1 MFLGQKSFLGQKK
14 FLDQKVFWSKK
25 VFGSTKFFLGQKHP
39 DPKLK
44 KYWGPLSSTFHVGRP
59 ETLTDWKSESVTYR
73 QTWVGARDAGAS
85 KNIHH

>member
-1 MFLGQKSFLGQKK
+1 MWSNFFWGQKG
-14 FLDQKVFWSKK
+14 FLD
-25 VFGSTKFFLGQKHP
+25 QKHP

-44 KYWGPLSSTFHVGRP
+44 NNWCPLSSTFHVGRP

>member
-1 MFLGQKSFLGQKK
+1 MTNCLTWLGARDASA
-14 FLDQKVFWSKK
+14 SKNN
-25 VFGSTKFFLGQKHP
+25 
-39 DPKLK
+39 
-44 KYWGPLSSTFHVGRP
+44 WGHLSSTFHVGQP